1 MNDIDEKL
9 IILDKLIDSDS
20 SLDKFLD
27 EYTDSKLSIINE
39 DKLNESIFNYIKDN
53 DYKEMKNVTD
63 IVTKKENKFIKEFM
77 DVCKIGFVTCVCVM
91 LTILMT
97 KNEDI
102 LNSYMSLDDDIKM
115 QQKIDE
121 KFYSVSNYV
130 KQPLSQINKEEE

>member
-9 IILDKLIDSDS
+9 ILLDKLDASDS

-63 IVTKKENKFIKEFM
+63 MVTKKQNKFIKGFM

-91 LTILMT
+91 LTILMAR
-97 KNEDI
+97 NEDT
-102 LNSYMSLDDDIKM
+102 LTSYMSLDDDMNI

-121 KFYSVSNYV
+121 KFYNVSAYM
-130 KQPLSQINKEEE
+130 KQPISQMNKEEK